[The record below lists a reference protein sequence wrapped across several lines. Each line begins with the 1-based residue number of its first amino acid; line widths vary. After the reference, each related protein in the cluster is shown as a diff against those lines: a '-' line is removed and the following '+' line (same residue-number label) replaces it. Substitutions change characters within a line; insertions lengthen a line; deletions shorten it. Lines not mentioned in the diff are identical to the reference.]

1 MEEQKV
7 EQAVKKETKKAA
19 TKTATTKAS
28 ETKKP
33 AAKKASA
40 TKTSDSKK
48 TAAKKPTAKKPAAK
62 KTTKKKTL
70 AKAPVKT
77 TKVATPTAKVAKTP
91 KKTEP
96 KENVDQIL
104 DVAVQA
110 ENPKVELAKSVSTV
124 QKVKKMPDV
133 KRPQPKPRTFTKEEK
148 VSLKKLEEAFT
159 YVANMTTVIEE
170 KTMDYKQIPD
180 LTISELHVVEM
191 VNKYNN
197 KPMTI
202 IANKLNVTVGSL
214 ITCVNRLIQKDY
226 LVRTRDEMD
235 HRVILLSVTPK
246 AKKVLKVHD
255 KFHNDILL
263 LALEGTPLSYAVK
276 VMTQFAATLENYMNP
291 KEEKEK
297 EKKAKK

>member
-1 MEEQKV
+1 MEEQKI
-7 EQAVKKETKKAA
+7 EKIQIAKKETKKASA
-19 TKTATTKAS
+19 PKTASKA
-28 ETKKP
+28 ETGKKVSAKKP
-33 AAKKASA
+33 AAKKA
-40 TKTSDSKK
+40 
-48 TAAKKPTAKKPAAK
+48 PAK
-62 KTTKKKTL
+62 KTTK
-70 AKAPVKT
+70 VS
-77 TKVATPTAKVAKTP
+77 TPTAKVTKSP
-91 KKTEP
+91 VKKVE
-96 KENVDQIL
+96 KIDNIDQL
-104 DVAVQA
+104 PEVVAQV
-110 ENPKVELAKSVSTV
+110 ENPKVEFGKNVSNVT
-124 QKVKKMPDV
+124 KVKKMPDV
-133 KRPQPKPRTFTKEEK
+133 KRPQPKPRNFTKDEK
-148 VSLKKLEEAFT
+148 VALKKLEEAFT

-191 VNKYNN
+191 VNKNNN

-276 VMTQFAATLENYMNP
+276 VMSQFAATLENYMNP

-297 EKKAKK
+297 KAKK

>member
-7 EQAVKKETKKAA
+7 EQSVKKETKKTTA
-19 TKTATTKAS
+19 KKATTKS
-28 ETKKP
+28 TETKKQ
-33 AAKKASA
+33 AAKKATTAKSN
-40 TKTSDSKK
+40 DSKK
-48 TAAKKPTAKKPAAK
+48 SVAKKPAAK
-62 KTTKKKTL
+62 KPAKKKTL

-77 TKVATPTAKVAKTP
+77 TKVATPTAKVTKTP
-91 KKTEP
+91 KKVEV
-96 KENVDQIL
+96 KDNLDQIL
-104 DVAVQA
+104 DVAVQT
-110 ENPKVELAKSVSTV
+110 ENPKVELSKNVTTV

-133 KRPQPKPRTFTKEEK
+133 KRPQPKPRNFTKEEK

-226 LVRTRDEMD
+226 LIRTRDEMD

>member
-1 MEEQKV
+1 MEEQKIEKV
-7 EQAVKKETKKAA
+7 EQVKNETKKQ
-19 TKTATTKAS
+19 TSKTANKATS
-28 ETKKP
+28 VAPKKTATKKP
-33 AAKKASA
+33 AGKAE
-40 TKTSDSKK
+40 
-48 TAAKKPTAKKPAAK
+48 AAKKPAGKKTTTK

-70 AKAPVKT
+70 SKAPVKT
-77 TKVATPTAKVAKTP
+77 TKVATPTAKVTKATP
-91 KKTEP
+91 KKVE
-96 KENVDQIL
+96 KQENVDQIL

-110 ENPKVELAKSVSTV
+110 ENPKVELAKSVTNV

-133 KRPQPKPRTFTKEEK
+133 KRPQPKPRNFTKDEK
-148 VSLKKLEEAFT
+148 VALKKLEEAFT

-191 VNKYNN
+191 VNKNNN

-276 VMTQFAATLENYMNP
+276 VMSQFAATLDNYMNP

-297 EKKAKK
+297 KAKK